1 MHIVKSETLLIARF
15 GGRGREDQSVGSSFM
30 KKAVHDVLLRWAR
43 LRHGS
48 DQRDMRMLEC
58 TREREVGMPRRTMRI
73 QDVGLEL
80 ANRASHVTNAASGD
94 PRSPMTKVQGSVH
107 REGCVG
113 CPFGQ
118 RRAGLTEQQDLVAYS
133 KLDFEFHATV
143 YDACGNEWLRELLE
157 TIKNKMRPLTLH
169 VQPDFFRLID
179 HHAELIKALRGRDP
193 EKAEQA
199 FRRHNQ
205 YMMAQIREDVDAG
218 RWKQFG
224 GR

>member
-1 MHIVKSETLLIARF
+1 VAKLHREKLSNQIYGVLKEMIADHRFQPGCRLNIESIARELDVSRTPVWEAVRRLEQE
-15 GGRGREDQSVGSSFM
+15 GLVENIPNRGVFMSALTAEKVLDLYAVRE
-30 KKAVHDVLLRWAR
+30 VLEGMAAR
-43 LRHGS
+43 LAATRI
-48 DQRDMRMLEC
+48 DDRDLEKMSEC
-58 TREREVGMPRRTMRI
+58 VQKQREV
-73 QDVGLEL
+73 V
-80 ANRASHVTNAASGD
+80 
-94 PRSPMTKVQGSVH
+94 
-107 REGCVG
+107 
-113 CPFGQ
+113 
-118 RRAGLTEQQDLVAYS
+118 EQQDLVSYS

-169 VQPDFFRLID
+169 MQPDFFILID
-179 HHAELIKALRGRDP
+179 HHNELIKALRGRDP

-218 RWKQFG
+218 RWKQLG

>member
-1 MHIVKSETLLIARF
+1 VVKLQREKLSNQIYAVLKEMIADHRFQPGARLNIESIARELDVSRTPVWEAVRRLEQE
-15 GGRGREDQSVGSSFM
+15 GLVENIPNRGVFMSALTAEKVLDLYAVRE
-30 KKAVHDVLLRWAR
+30 VLEGMAAR
-43 LRHGS
+43 LAATRIDDHALDKMS
-48 DQRDMRMLEC
+48 ECLEMQ
-58 TREREVGMPRRTMRI
+58 REV
-73 QDVGLEL
+73 V
-80 ANRASHVTNAASGD
+80 
-94 PRSPMTKVQGSVH
+94 
-107 REGCVG
+107 
-113 CPFGQ
+113 
-118 RRAGLTEQQDLVAYS
+118 EQQNLVAYS

-143 YDACGNEWLRELLE
+143 YDACGNEYLRELLE

-169 VQPDFFRLID
+169 MQPDFFKLID

-205 YMMAQIREDVDAG
+205 YMMAQIREDVNAG

>member
-1 MHIVKSETLLIARF
+1 VVKLQREKLSNQIYAVLKEMIADHRFQPGARLNIESIARELDVSRTPVWEAVRRLEQE
-15 GGRGREDQSVGSSFM
+15 GLVENIPNRGVFMSALTAEKVLDLYAVRE
-30 KKAVHDVLLRWAR
+30 VLEGMAAR
-43 LRHGS
+43 LAATRIDDHALDKMS
-48 DQRDMRMLEC
+48 ECLEMQ
-58 TREREVGMPRRTMRI
+58 REV
-73 QDVGLEL
+73 V
-80 ANRASHVTNAASGD
+80 
-94 PRSPMTKVQGSVH
+94 
-107 REGCVG
+107 
-113 CPFGQ
+113 
-118 RRAGLTEQQDLVAYS
+118 EQQNLVAYS

-143 YDACGNEWLRELLE
+143 YDACGNEYLRELLE

-169 VQPDFFRLID
+169 MQPDFFKLID
-179 HHAELIKALRGRDP
+179 HHSELIKALRGRDP